1 MEAMEA
7 HLEHEMF
14 AGFGAL
20 RVVRN
25 EEEENRQSLNVVR
38 ILFSYS
44 F

>member
-7 HLEHEMF
+7 HLEDQMF

-25 EEEENRQSLNVVR
+25 EEEENRRSPKVVC
-38 ILFSYS
+38 ILFSDP